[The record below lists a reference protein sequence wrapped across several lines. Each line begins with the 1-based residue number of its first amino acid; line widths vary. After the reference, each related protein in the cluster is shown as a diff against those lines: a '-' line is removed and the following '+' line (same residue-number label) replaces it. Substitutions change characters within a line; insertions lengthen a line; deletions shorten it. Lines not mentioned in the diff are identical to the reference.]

1 MFQRIRVSKKF
12 GLESA
17 GGESRF
23 FVEKIFAVKRPYI
36 FLRESFCAVFQKLSG
51 SKKFKDRRGGIS
63 GFTVEKFLSHSAKK
77 FRRGNFLCCVSE
89 KFR

>member
-23 FVEKIFAVKRPYI
+23 FVQKNFAVKRPYI
-36 FLRESFCAVFQKLSG
+36 FLSEGFCAVFQKLSG
-51 SKKFKDRRGGIS
+51 SEKFKDKRVGIS
-63 GFTVEKFLSHSAKK
+63 RFTVEKFLSHSAKNVC
-77 FRRGNFLCCVSE
+77 RGNLLCCVSE
-89 KFR
+89 NFR